1 MAFELTSSAFH
12 AGQSIPV
19 QFTCDGQRV
28 SPPLAWSGAPPHTA
42 TFTLIVDDPD
52 APRGTFTH
60 WVLFNIPGDVDHL
73 DEQVPPVPVL
83 DNGAVQGRND
93 FGGVGYGAPCPPM
106 GAPHRYRFTLDAL
119 DTRLP
124 LPAGAS
130 RQQVLD
136 AMRGHI
142 LAQAQLVGTYQ
153 RRAAVSGRR

>member
-1 MAFELTSSAFH
+1 MAFELTSSAFK
-12 AGQSIPV
+12 AGQSIPI
-19 QFTCDGQRV
+19 QFTCEGQQV
-28 SPPLAWSGAPPHTA
+28 SPPLVWSSAPPQTA
-42 TFTLIVDDPD
+42 TFALIADDPD

-73 DEQVPPVPVL
+73 DEQVPPVPGL

-130 RQQVLD
+130 RQQVLH